1 MTEREKVIKGLEVL
15 VNDMQEEVDDWEGYT
30 DDELSHGTTVDCN
43 WFYNGLQSAKAAL
56 ALLKAQEPHLLTKD
70 DFNDNPNMDEQGFLP
85 VWREYK
91 DNDIFD
97 GWDCVQIYSIA
108 RQGDGCRM
116 WTSKPSDELM
126 KKVKWE

>member
-1 MTEREKVIKGLEVL
+1 MNNSENQEMLNKVLKGLECCTFIL
-15 VNDMQEEVDDWEGYT
+15 GKRKCDLCPYAKGPDRGPE
-30 DDELSHGTTVDCN
+30 C
-43 WFYNGLQSAKAAL
+43 YNLMRDVR